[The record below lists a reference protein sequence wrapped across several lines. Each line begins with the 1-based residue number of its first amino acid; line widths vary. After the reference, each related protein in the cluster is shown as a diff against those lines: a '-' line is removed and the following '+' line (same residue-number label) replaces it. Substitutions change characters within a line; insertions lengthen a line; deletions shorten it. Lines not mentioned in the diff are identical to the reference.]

1 MLSLNASLQQVSAA
15 WQLQA
20 QPAACYGKCRG
31 CAELHAVNTPFESGF
46 GIQKPYSSVQTVR
59 LAKAL
64 RLWSDVIQGK
74 VSSTSTG
81 CMLRHGVQ
89 CRAAPCVG
97 CFRLVR
103 YRRHVTEH
111 RPCNRVAE
119 QAARILVYVQQPGPV
134 CQRQKGCACMQS
146 VRLRVLGSTGQYL
159 GRLLNTCSAIGQC
172 LCSPVSF
179 GTLARGKPAADD
191 CAVACAL
198 CKAASGPAAD
208 GRRASMLQLLSRCT
222 TPPACLTLSSTVCQA
237 HHLSRTQC
245 WLVAHCQEH
254 AD

>member
-1 MLSLNASLQQVSAA
+1 MLSTH
-15 WQLQA
+15 
-20 QPAACYGKCRG
+20 K
-31 CAELHAVNTPFESGF
+31 LHALNPPFESGF
-46 GIQKPYSSVQTVR
+46 GVQKHHSSVQTVR

-64 RLWSDVIQGK
+64 RLWPDVIQGK
-74 VSSTSTG
+74 VSSMSTG

-97 CFRLVR
+97 RFRLVSH
-103 YRRHVTEH
+103 RRHVTEH

-146 VRLRVLGSTGQYL
+146 VRPRVLGSTGQYL

-179 GTLARGKPAADD
+179 GTPARGKPTQLQMTAQLHVH
-191 CAVACAL
+191 CARQPL
-198 CKAASGPAAD
+198 DLLQMGEEHL
-208 GRRASMLQLLSRCT
+208 MLQLLLRCT
-222 TPPACLTLSSTVCQA
+222 TPPACLTLSSTVCQT

-245 WLVAHCQEH
+245 WSVAHCQEH